1 MDLKAR
7 ILEDMKNALRAKDSD
22 RLSAIRLLVAAIK
35 QREIDQRIS
44 VDDTET
50 GVVIQ
55 KLIKQRREALAQ
67 FESAGRAD
75 LAAKERFEAELLAA
89 YLPAAVPQAE
99 IDTAIQD
106 AIASLS
112 ARTLKDMGRVMALVK
127 QRLPASVDMSA
138 VSAKVR
144 SLLSET

>member
-89 YLPAAVPQAE
+89 YLPAVVPQAE